1 MSLGRHSIRVD
12 LQVESHLAPA
22 SAPDLEGPLA
32 PPVRGSAHL
41 WPRPPMTRL
50 RPTAPPTHCSA
61 HPPEALLTYG
71 LARRGPAHL
80 WPRPPVTRPR
90 PQSRPRPPAGLV
102 SVGVWPVVQTP
113 SHPLSPTARTPPPPA
128 GRPLP
133 GHWRRR
139 AWVRSL

>member
-12 LQVESHLAPA
+12 LQVQSHLAPA

-32 PPVRGSAHL
+32 PPVRG
-41 WPRPPMTRL
+41 
-50 RPTAPPTHCSA
+50 
-61 HPPEALLTYG
+61 
-71 LARRGPAHL
+71 PAHL
-80 WPRPPVTRPR
+80 WPRPPATRPR
-90 PQSRPRPPAGLV
+90 PQPRPRPPAGLV